1 MKLTIGLFGVALLVL
16 IFAFAW
22 HLDEDDRERMRVAKQ
37 HCAPGILVPDVD
49 GHPLCVT
56 PRYSGALEM
65 GGASEMVPV
74 LTPEYSKEG
83 AIKWVTK

>member
-1 MKLTIGLFGVALLVL
+1 MKLTIGLFGIALLVL

-56 PRYSGALEM
+56 PRYPSD
-65 GGASEMVPV
+65 GAS
-74 LTPEYSKEG
+74 LDLGQHYSPEG
-83 AIKWVTK
+83 AITWVTK